1 MVFESCVGN
10 ALALSPASGHYLKYY
25 NHISVFIYLHVRTIY
40 MDWYPRSWPMSQ
52 SFCTPPD
59 PSLQSENSCQGNGGL
74 NLDRFYVHHTAEHI
88 RTGCFMAVCPKIKE
102 YCNNVFRGICK
113 WMAAYCFSKWM
124 AEPILKFYSMC
135 DISHAPFLWRSQ
147 RRFKREVQND
157 HHGDGCTAPPAP
169 WSWRWRDCTMHTS
182 REWHQWS
189 LRWHSIAAKCIGD
202 FLYRLWT
209 SDSPEKRSIELRA
222 EVRWVRRPPKR
233 TQRPLR
239 SACLH
244 TGTPWNLTVTRSSAA
259 PYATMRHPTEAKH
272 SVCTACLSSLIW
284 YVVDLSA
291 TLVWPSGTVSGRLF
305 FSWLRS
311 TKSESFGMFFPVGL
325 QTFHAVL
332 LVMNFSLLFEIC

>member
-1 MVFESCVGN
+1 MFFVVYANEWQRI
-10 ALALSPASGHYLKYY
+10 ALVNECQSQYWSLSMY
-25 NHISVFIYLHVRTIY
+25 
-40 MDWYPRSWPMSQ
+40 
-52 SFCTPPD
+52 
-59 PSLQSENSCQGNGGL
+59 
-74 NLDRFYVHHTAEHI
+74 
-88 RTGCFMAVCPKIKE
+88 
-102 YCNNVFRGICK
+102 
-113 WMAAYCFSKWM
+113 
-124 AEPILKFYSMC
+124 

-147 RRFKREVQND
+147 CRFKREVQND

-239 SACLH
+239 SACLR
-244 TGTPWNLTVTRSSAA
+244 TYWNLTVTRSSAA

-284 YVVDLSA
+284 YVVDRSA
-291 TLVWPSGTVSGRLF
+291 TLVWPFWHRF
-305 FSWLRS
+305 R
-311 TKSESFGMFFPVGL
+311 
-325 QTFHAVL
+325 QTFFLDCVPRNL
-332 LVMNFSLLFEIC
+332 KVFECFSRLVYKPFMPCFWLWTFPSYLKFVNDFLNLYFLAFFECKGSDV